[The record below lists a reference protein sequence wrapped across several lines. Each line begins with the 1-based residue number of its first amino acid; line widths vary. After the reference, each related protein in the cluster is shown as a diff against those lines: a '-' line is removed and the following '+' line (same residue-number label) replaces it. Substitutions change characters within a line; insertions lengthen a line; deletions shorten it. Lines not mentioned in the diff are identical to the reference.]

1 MVNLNYH
8 YPLEYNMKDE
18 LHLPIHFAHKND
30 PKSWIRAYVGVGIE
44 KLYDHGMIDP
54 KNSTE
59 HMLPTLFQ

>member
-1 MVNLNYH
+1 
-8 YPLEYNMKDE
+8 MKDD

-59 HMLPTLFQ
+59 HMLPTLF